1 MNVENTG
8 TKYIILVGDGMADEA
23 QKELGGQTP
32 LAAARTPY
40 MDKIASL
47 GILGLAETIGP
58 EQDPGSDVA
67 NMAILGYDPDQFH
80 TGRAPLEAAS
90 MGVHLSG
97 DEVAFRCNLV
107 SVETG
112 ANGELILAD
121 YSAGHISSENSR
133 VLIHSLQRKLGNE
146 TFRFYPGVSYRH
158 LLVWRGGRSDLN
170 ITPPHDVTGEP
181 VAKCWQTYDEVPDL
195 KSLMESA
202 REILGQHEVN
212 NRLVAAGKPA
222 ANAIWLWG
230 QGVAPAMPSLHE
242 KFGIQGAMISAVDL
256 LKGLGICV
264 GLEAVSVPGAT
275 GYLDTNYRGK
285 VDAALEAL
293 QDKDFVYLH
302 VEAPDETSHEGNLE
316 LKMEAIETFDSN
328 IVGPILEASRIFDK
342 VRVMVITDHL
352 TPVRTRTHAKGF
364 VPFAVCELPA
374 EQPSL
379 LKRYC
384 ERNAAEAGL
393 LVKPGW
399 SLMEKFIQGDFY
411 REEIRKLVD

>member
-1 MNVENTG
+1 
-8 TKYIILVGDGMADEA
+8 
-23 QKELGGQTP
+23 
-32 LAAARTPY
+32 
-40 MDKIASL
+40 
-47 GILGLAETIGP
+47 
-58 EQDPGSDVA
+58 
-67 NMAILGYDPDQFH
+67 
-80 TGRAPLEAAS
+80 
-90 MGVHLSG
+90 
-97 DEVAFRCNLV
+97 
-107 SVETG
+107 
-112 ANGELILAD
+112 
-121 YSAGHISSENSR
+121 
-133 VLIHSLQRKLGNE
+133 
-146 TFRFYPGVSYRH
+146 
-158 LLVWRGGRSDLN
+158 
-170 ITPPHDVTGEP
+170 
-181 VAKCWQTYDEVPDL
+181 
-195 KSLMESA
+195 MESA